1 MSDPEIHDAA
11 EPAAPT
17 ALPENEAGPPRAAA
31 PPPPPPPRRGRGGR
45 VLAALLFVI
54 LFAAVGWLAM
64 QQQQLAAHQEAAE
77 KASPTPAPAVSPEQL
92 AALSQR
98 VDALQG
104 QLDQMRQAAQQTPS
118 QDAAAPPAA
127 APPSPPVDLAPLEAR
142 IAALEQRPSA
152 PAPAPAPP
160 APDLGPIEQKLDN
173 VAAEAQQAA
182 AAQAALGSKLADLQ
196 QQLAAA
202 EAKSG
207 QLAGKANSAER
218 LAQTRVALDDGL
230 PLGAIPDAPPALAK
244 FATVPPPTQAALRL
258 SFPQAAAAAVHASE
272 PGSSGKSLGER
283 MWLRAESLVTVKQ
296 GDRVLVGS
304 PTAEVLGAA
313 QARLDAGDLAGT
325 LKELDRLDAP
335 AAQAMAQWRGQAQ
348 ALLDARA
355 ALDQMA
361 RS

>member
-1 MSDPEIHDAA
+1 MSDPETDDAA
-11 EPAAPT
+11 APAAPP

-31 PPPPPPPRRGRGGR
+31 PPPPRRRGRAGR
-45 VLAALLFVI
+45 VLAALLFIV

-64 QQQQLAAHQEAAE
+64 QQQQLAAQQEAAG
-77 KASPTPAPAVSPEQL
+77 KLPPPAPSVSPEQL

-98 VDALQG
+98 VDALQR
-104 QLDQMRQAAQQTPS
+104 QVDQMRQAAQQTPS
-118 QDAAAPPAA
+118 QDAAA

-142 IAALEQRPSA
+142 IAALEQRPPA
-152 PAPAPAPP
+152 PAPAPAPA

-173 VAAEAQQAA
+173 VAAEAQQAT

-202 EAKSG
+202 QAKAG

-218 LAQTRVALDDGL
+218 LTQTRVALDDGL
-230 PLGAIPDAPPALAK
+230 PLGTIPDAPPALAK

-283 MWLRAESLVTVKQ
+283 MWLRAVSLVTVKQ

-325 LKELDRLDAP
+325 LKELDRLDGP

>member
-1 MSDPEIHDAA
+1 MSDPETDDAA
-11 EPAAPT
+11 APAAPP
-17 ALPENEAGPPRAAA
+17 ALPENEAGPPPAAA
-31 PPPPPPPRRGRGGR
+31 PPPRRGRGRAGR
-45 VLAALLFVI
+45 VLAALLFIV

-77 KASPTPAPAVSPEQL
+77 KSPPPAPSVSPEQL

-98 VDALQG
+98 VDALQR

-118 QDAAAPPAA
+118 QDAAAAPAA

-142 IAALEQRPSA
+142 IAALERRPSA
-152 PAPAPAPP
+152 PAPA

-173 VAAEAQQAA
+173 VAAESQQAA
-182 AAQAALGSKLADLQ
+182 ATQAALGSKLADLQ
-196 QQLAAA
+196 QQLAAV

-218 LAQTRVALDDGL
+218 LAQARVALDDGL
-230 PLGAIPDAPPALAK
+230 PLGVIPDAPPALAK
-244 FATVPPPTQAALRL
+244 FATDPPPTEAALRL

-283 MWLRAESLVTVKQ
+283 IWLRAESLVSVKQ

-325 LKELDRLDAP
+325 LKVLDRLDGP

-355 ALDQMA
+355 ALDQMV